1 MQNLAFSRFAS
12 RACQCRCA
20 HEHSHIAA
28 KSALAG
34 CCEDLFL
41 VVARLEY
48 FHLAAQ
54 DNGQGEIPLPGFV
67 DQFAAPHDATRA
79 ERLQHGEL
87 PVIQFYMGDALG
99 VAVELL
105 IYLVVGHRQIVRY
118 SYDLRAE
125 IAAFPRVR
133 LQNAGAIPMQVE
145 AKRLLHTS

>member
-1 MQNLAFSRFAS
+1 M
-12 RACQCRCA
+12 
-20 HEHSHIAA
+20 
-28 KSALAG
+28 
-34 CCEDLFL
+34 FL

-105 IYLVVGHRQIVRY
+105 IYLVVGHREIVRY
-118 SYDLRAE
+118 SCDLRAE
-125 IAAFPRVR
+125 NAPFPRV
-133 LQNAGAIPMQVE
+133 LFQNGAPFQC
-145 AKRLLHTS
+145 RSR